1 MPHSGYTICTSEQ
14 RLTST
19 AVSHGF
25 VIERYSSP
33 PFGSHG
39 PCIHSE
45 PCPPDFGTGV
55 PCSTLASRAW
65 PGPLVSRKGLAH
77 PRASQSHHSL
87 GPQGA
92 ISTCHNPIHS
102 RESST
107 RLPVQGIASL
117 RPLKHHLGLLPSPC
131 TAVFNLLTHK
141 LHRLLGPCFKT
152 GREWHCCTKLSARC
166 TMHRLGD

>member
-45 PCPPDFGTGV
+45 PCPLDFGTGV
-55 PCSTLASRAW
+55 PCCTLASG
-65 PGPLVSRKGLAH
+65 GPRVTCTQAVLRREPTYNHWSSTDFEPFVKKAVSHMPLLNQSHKPEPSGVPKHCGSPRSALVE
-77 PRASQSHHSL
+77 PASQ
-87 GPQGA
+87 A
-92 ISTCHNPIHS
+92 
-102 RESST
+102 
-107 RLPVQGIASL
+107 
-117 RPLKHHLGLLPSPC
+117 PSGFV
-131 TAVFNLLTHK
+131 AF
-141 LHRLLGPCFKT
+141 
-152 GREWHCCTKLSARC
+152 
-166 TMHRLGD
+166 TMHCGF